1 MMPLNQTAHKRE
13 GHKHL
18 LQFYQADERALATN
32 VGRYLHDGLKN
43 GDGLLVIAGAEHR
56 LAFLRRLEELGAD
69 SAEAVRDGQ
78 LVLWDAEQ
86 TLARFM
92 IDKQPDWA
100 RFESTIQTAIREIR
114 PRRQGA
120 SLRAYGE
127 MVGILWTAGEF
138 EAAIRLEGFW
148 NRLLESAGFTLFC
161 AYPIDVFAKNFHGAG
176 VDPILCSH
184 THLVPTGENGDLE
197 VALNRALEDVL
208 GTAMRLTARATDQR
222 SSSSAVIPRAE
233 SLILSL
239 RNDLP
244 EQAEEVLSRA
254 RQHYESEK
262 RFRALIENSSDA
274 IALLDSQGRVLYAS
288 ASTTRVLGHVP
299 HELLGRDSLELIH
312 PDDRKLASAALQK
325 ALAAPLNPAQV
336 EARFRRGDGR
346 SCWIEITFSNLLDDP
361 NVRAVVSNCRDI
373 SERKTA
379 EEKQRRQ
386 SEELE
391 RSNSELQAFAYAAT
405 HDLREPLRTVSA
417 FTQLLVQNARNDDKN
432 KQCAELIVA
441 GVNRMSTLLDDL
453 LTFASLSSPE
463 RQDRVELRQC
473 AEQALK
479 NLDQAVQESGAAVT
493 LGPLP
498 AALGSESHLVELFQN
513 LFSNAIK
520 YRSTAPVDIH
530 VTAEKLDRE
539 WVVKVKD
546 NGLGIDPEYHDQ
558 IFGLFKRLHS
568 QSIPGTGIGLAIC
581 KKIVE
586 EMGGKIWVES
596 ELGKGC
602 VFCFTVPD
610 ADHSL
615 TVAVL

>member
-1 MMPLNQTAHKRE
+1 MMPSSQTAQ

-32 VGRYLHDGLKN
+32 VGRYLQDGLEK

-56 LAFLRRLEELGAD
+56 LAFIGRLKELGTDPA
-69 SAEAVRDGQ
+69 AAVRDGQ

-86 TLARFM
+86 TLAQFM
-92 IDKQPDWA
+92 TDGQPDWPLFQSA
-100 RFESTIQTAIREIR
+100 IQTAIREIR
-114 PRRQGA
+114 PKGA

-127 MVGILWTAGEF
+127 MVGILWKAGEY

-148 NRLLESAGFTLFC
+148 NRLLESAGFTLYC
-161 AYPIDVFAKNFHGAG
+161 AYPIDVFANDFHGSI
-176 VDPILCSH
+176 VDPILCAH
-184 THLVPTGENGDLE
+184 THLVSTGENGDLE
-197 VALNRALEDVL
+197 TALNRALEDVL
-208 GTAMRLTARATDQR
+208 GTAAPLTARATDQR
-222 SSSSAVIPRAE
+222 ASSSAVIPRAE
-233 SLILSL
+233 SIILSL
-239 RNDLP
+239 RNNLP
-244 EQAEEVLSRA
+244 EQAEEVLTRA
-254 RQHYESEK
+254 RQHYASEK

-274 IALLDSQGRVLYAS
+274 IALLDPQGKVLYAS
-288 ASTTRVLGHVP
+288 ASATKVLGHAP
-299 HELLGRDSLELIH
+299 YALLGRDSLELIH
-312 PDDRKLASAALQK
+312 PDDRSLALPALQK
-325 ALAAPLNPAQV
+325 VLAAPLNPAQV
-336 EARFRRGDGR
+336 EVRFRRGDGR
-346 SCWIEITFSNLLDDP
+346 WCWIEITFSNLLDEP

-386 SEELE
+386 SEELM
-391 RSNSELQAFAYAAT
+391 RSHAELQAFAYAAT

-417 FTQLLVQNARNDDKN
+417 FTQLLIQNAGPDKKSN
-432 KQCAELIVA
+432 ECGELIVA
-441 GVNRMSTLLDDL
+441 GVNRMSALLDDL

-463 RQDRVELRQC
+463 RRDRVELRHC

-479 NLDQAVQESGAAVT
+479 NLDRAVQESRSTVA

-498 AALGSESHLVELFQN
+498 TVVGSEIHLVELFQN

-520 YRSTAPVDIH
+520 YRSTAPVEIH
-530 VTAEKLDRE
+530 VTADRLE
-539 WVVKVKD
+539 RECVVKVKD

-568 QSIPGTGIGLAIC
+568 RSIPGTGIGLAIC

-586 EMGGKIWVES
+586 GMGGKIWVES

-602 VFCFTVPD
+602 AFCFTVPESAD
-610 ADHSL
+610 AL
-615 TVAVL
+615 TARNVCATCS